1 MKEGKRVLREGEMF
15 QKGKHE
21 NEKKKEGVWKMWK
34 NKIAQDK
41 REGGAFFW
49 YFHFLK
55 KGKTGSKPS
64 ASKILIAPRGKDQA
78 LLFLLSPIR
87 SHNTTSFFSL

>member
-41 REGGAFFW
+41 REGGAFFDI
-49 YFHFLK
+49 FIF
-55 KGKTGSKPS
+55 
-64 ASKILIAPRGKDQA
+64 
-78 LLFLLSPIR
+78 
-87 SHNTTSFFSL
+87 